1 MVWATNNKNDNMV
14 RLLLEQGAST
24 TAQTAKGHTV
34 VDFLRHDPNDN
45 TRIVQI
51 FQEPGRR
58 DSISSTGSLVRQASS
73 IGDDLFYQAGIEGFE
88 EMMAENERRYK
99 MAMESANA
107 FDVDMADLSLAD
119 QVRTLFLSW
128 RYSTSSSTPSTHTL
142 QTEDG
147 NSCLFDQDIPPFFW
161 STAVVPLVHV
171 SFADSAHCM
180 CSFP

>member
-1 MVWATNNKNDNMV
+1 MV

-24 TAQTAKGHTV
+24 SAQTAKGHTI

-58 DSISSTGSLVRQASS
+58 DSISSNGSLVRQASS

-119 QVRTLFLSW
+119 QVRTLFCIGIIIFV
-128 RYSTSSSTPSTHTL
+128 SSSTPSTPWT
-142 QTEDG
+142 G
-147 NSCLFDQDIPPFFW
+147 
-161 STAVVPLVHV
+161 
-171 SFADSAHCM
+171 ADRGQE
-180 CSFP
+180 